1 MPSFVKISF
10 ADNAYALQELSWAAY
25 HRQDTKKN
33 TFQCEPGRH
42 PLKNIEGRPALF
54 YFLKT
59 RLPWVL
65 ISVLFLASD
74 VQSSISLWHFYQ
86 FLLDGMAARIWNVT
100 QGLLE
105 EQCLKSKLFK
115 FSVWK
120 TPGFPFLQRNYSR
133 LDWRRKENKKCLS
146 FQNTFIMPK
155 SLHIGLNL
163 KCCKRRWLSL
173 KT

>member
-100 QGLLE
+100 QRLLE
-105 EQCLKSKLFK
+105 EQCFKSKLFK
-115 FSVWK
+115 IFCLKNSRISISTKKLLEVGLTSKRKQKMSFFSKYIHYAKIPTYW
-120 TPGFPFLQRNYSR
+120 FEFEML
-133 LDWRRKENKKCLS
+133 
-146 FQNTFIMPK
+146 
-155 SLHIGLNL
+155 
-163 KCCKRRWLSL
+163 
-173 KT
+173 